1 MIKYTFFNRFLYVCN
16 AMSQKICT
24 EAEFNELF
32 NLYYEELCRI
42 VMPVVKDADVA
53 EDVVQDVFVKMWTR
67 RDELVVNTTFKA
79 YLYKAVVFRALDH
92 LRKQKNAQ
100 KASDELKIVYPQSH
114 NDVETGIE
122 EKELTQAINIG
133 MDKMSENMRMIFQLS
148 RFSGLKN
155 REIAQQ
161 LDISIKTVESNM
173 GKALKLMHEHL
184 KPFLKTSA
192 HAIVF
197 WLLHGYF
204 K

>member
-1 MIKYTFFNRFLYVCN
+1 MP
-16 AMSQKICT
+16 QKICT
-24 EAEFNELF
+24 ESEFNELF

-42 VMPVVKDADVA
+42 VMPVVKDQDVA

-67 RDELVVNTTFKA
+67 RSELEVNTTFKA

-92 LRKQKNAQ
+92 LRKQKNAH
-100 KASDELKIVYPQSH
+100 KAADELKAINPSSH
-114 NDVETGIE
+114 NNIDGQLE
-122 EKELTQAINIG
+122 EKELTLAINEG

-155 REIAQQ
+155 REIAEQ
-161 LDISIKTVESNM
+161 LNISIKTVESNM

-184 KPFLKTSA
+184 KPFLNTGA
-192 HAIVF
+192 HIIVF
-197 WLLHGYF
+197 WLLNGYL

>member
-1 MIKYTFFNRFLYVCN
+1 
-16 AMSQKICT
+16 MSQKICT
-24 EAEFNELF
+24 ESEFNELF

-53 EDVVQDVFVKMWTR
+53 QDVVQDVFVKMWVR
-67 RDELVVNTTFKA
+67 RNELEVNTTFKA

-92 LRKQKNAQ
+92 LRKQKNVA
-100 KASDELKIVYPQSH
+100 KAADELKFTHPQSH
-114 NDVETGIE
+114 NNVETVVE
-122 EKELTQAINIG
+122 EKELTEAINSG
-133 MDKMSENMRMIFQLS
+133 LDKMSENMRMIFQLS

-155 REIAQQ
+155 REIAEQ

-184 KPFLKTSA
+184 KPFLKTSSR
-192 HAIVF
+192 AIVF
-197 WLLHGYF
+197 CLLYGYF

>member
-1 MIKYTFFNRFLYVCN
+1 
-16 AMSQKICT
+16 MSLKINT
-24 EAEFNELF
+24 EKEFNDLF

-53 EDVVQDVFVKMWTR
+53 EDVVQDVFVKMWVKRNET
-67 RDELVVNTTFKA
+67 EVNTTFKA

-114 NDVETGIE
+114 NNVDSVME
-122 EKELTQAINIG
+122 EKELTEAINVG
-133 MDKMSENMRMIFQLS
+133 MDKMSESMRMIFQLS

-155 REIAQQ
+155 REIAEQ

-192 HAIVF
+192 HTIVC
-197 WLLHGYF
+197 WLLFGYL